1 MKISH
6 YILSYLRLDKRI
18 FCPRYDGVYY
28 AYTFGSNDF
37 CKFDHFMFEITGMV
51 FKFEFISG
59 EGLYGKLTLIK
70 NNKCVGELMMPYEDG
85 TLLSDITGFE
95 FFEWLY
101 QHQNIVFP
109 LMDSHDWQFIRV
121 GF

>member
-37 CKFDHFMFEITGMV
+37 GKFDHFIRCTV
-51 FKFEFISG
+51 KPRPL
-59 EGLYGKLTLIK
+59 GLGYK
-70 NNKCVGELMMPYEDG
+70 V
-85 TLLSDITGFE
+85 
-95 FFEWLY
+95 
-101 QHQNIVFP
+101 QIV
-109 LMDSHDWQFIRV
+109 
-121 GF
+121 

>member
-37 CKFDHFMFEITGMV
+37 GKFDHFMFYI
-51 FKFEFISG
+51 
-59 EGLYGKLTLIK
+59 LIA
-70 NNKCVGELMMPYEDG
+70 NCLDLN
-85 TLLSDITGFE
+85 LLA
-95 FFEWLY
+95 
-101 QHQNIVFP
+101 V
-109 LMDSHDWQFIRV
+109 RV
-121 GF
+121 

>member
-6 YILSYLRLDKRI
+6 YILSHLRLDKRI
-18 FCPRYDGVYY
+18 FYPRYDG
-28 AYTFGSNDF
+28 AYRDYVFGRNDF
-37 CKFDHFMFEITGMV
+37 D
-51 FKFEFISG
+51 KFEFIRD

-70 NNKCVGELMMPYEDG
+70 DIKCSGELMLPYEDG
-85 TLLSDITGFE
+85 TVLNDIKGFE

-109 LMDSHDWQFIRV
+109 LIGSHNWQFIRV
-121 GF
+121 GV

>member
-37 CKFDHFMFEITGMV
+37 GKFYHFMFEITGMV
-51 FKFEFISG
+51 FRFE
-59 EGLYGKLTLIK
+59 
-70 NNKCVGELMMPYEDG
+70 
-85 TLLSDITGFE
+85 
-95 FFEWLY
+95 
-101 QHQNIVFP
+101 
-109 LMDSHDWQFIRV
+109 FIRV
-121 GF
+121 GV